1 MLKQLYI
8 YVLVLVVSI
17 TTVGIPVYKHTCH
30 VENVT
35 IDTYF
40 VRSSHCE
47 EMEPE
52 PFEKSCCKAEKKHE
66 KENLQKKC
74 CSEEQAQFKVSDLA
88 IHHVD
93 LPSIEWV
100 DFRPEVFRI
109 NYSHF
114 EIPEKLHSFNGYP
127 QPPPLSNRNRLPL
140 LNVWRC

>member
-1 MLKQLYI
+1 MYTH
-8 YVLVLVVSI
+8 VLLLVVSL
-17 TTVGIPVYKHTCH
+17 TTIGIPVYTHTCH
-30 VENVT
+30 VEHVS

-40 VRSSHCE
+40 VRSNHCSD
-47 EMEPE
+47 MEQETEVMP
-52 PFEKSCCKAEKKHE
+52 CCKKELSHPKKTV
-66 KENLQKKC
+66 QKKC

-100 DFRPEVFRI
+100 DFRPEVFRF

-114 EIPEKLHSFNGYP
+114 EIPEKLLSFNGYP